1 MSMNMMRR
9 SAAAVIAAA
18 SLAMLSPAAR
28 AADPYEINVILPLTG
43 SIAFVGTTQLQ
54 AIKGVEAYIN
64 KTGGIGG
71 RPVSFVI
78 QDDQGDPKTAL
89 QLAQNLIAKNVP
101 IILGPSSPQDCAAIQ
116 PLIEPKGPVFYCLA
130 NSGRPVM
137 GGYEFLTLFP
147 YEAQFAVTYRYFR
160 QRGLKKIAYIVSTD
174 GGGQEAEQAMLSQA
188 ALPENKDLQFVDKE
202 HFAPGDISVAAQ
214 MARIK
219 AANPDVL
226 IAWATGGAAG
236 TLFRSARDAGIDLP
250 TATSGGNMS
259 ANFFKQ
265 FGPVLP
271 ANLYF
276 AAVPYYA
283 GDAVNTAATNAA
295 IATLTSSLAAQNAK
309 PDMIQISAWDPAMVV
324 VDALRKLGPN
334 ATAAQLHTYL
344 NGLRGWTGVNGS
356 YDYRTN
362 PQRGVG
368 ESNVVM
374 VRWDQQQNKGI
385 AVSKLGGAPL
395 PK

>member
-1 MSMNMMRR
+1 
-9 SAAAVIAAA
+9 
-18 SLAMLSPAAR
+18 
-28 AADPYEINVILPLTG
+28 
-43 SIAFVGTTQLQ
+43 
-54 AIKGVEAYIN
+54 
-64 KTGGIGG
+64 
-71 RPVSFVI
+71 
-78 QDDQGDPKTAL
+78 
-89 QLAQNLIAKNVP
+89 
-101 IILGPSSPQDCAAIQ
+101 
-116 PLIEPKGPVFYCLA
+116 
-130 NSGRPVM
+130 
-137 GGYEFLTLFP
+137 
-147 YEAQFAVTYRYFR
+147 
-160 QRGLKKIAYIVSTD
+160 
-174 GGGQEAEQAMLSQA
+174 
-188 ALPENKDLQFVDKE
+188 
-202 HFAPGDISVAAQ
+202 
-214 MARIK
+214 
-219 AANPDVL
+219 
-226 IAWATGGAAG
+226 
-236 TLFRSARDAGIDLP
+236 
-250 TATSGGNMS
+250 MS

-295 IATLTSSLAAQNAK
+295 IATLTTSLAAQNAK